1 MNMIDI
7 AIIGA
12 GPAGLTA
19 GLYAG
24 RGGAKA
30 VIFEEMFS
38 GGQAASTYKIENY
51 PGFPDGVSGMDLGM
65 LMEKQA
71 QHFGTEIKN
80 ERVTSLE
87 LDGAVKRIKTDSG
100 EYEAKT
106 VILALGAAPRPLGV
120 ENEEKLRGMGVSY
133 CATCDGAF
141 FRDKPVAVVGGG
153 DTAIADAIYL
163 ARFAQKIYV
172 IHRRDSLRAS
182 SALQKTA
189 FENERIAFV
198 WDSVVEG
205 LIGDQALSAL
215 KLKNIKTGE
224 LSELEVSGVF
234 VAVGTMPKTEL
245 VSGQV
250 ELSGD
255 KYILT
260 DARMKTNIEGV
271 FAAGDVRVSPLKQ
284 VVTAV
289 ADGAVAASEAIAYIN
304 Q

>member
-1 MNMIDI
+1 MIDI

-51 PGFPDGVSGMDLGM
+51 PGFPDGVSGMDLGVY
-65 LMEKQA
+65 MEKQV
-71 QHFGTEIKN
+71 QRFGTEIKN
-80 ERVTSLE
+80 ERVSSIE
-87 LDGAVKRIKTDSG
+87 LDGAVKRIITDGG

-106 VILALGAAPRPLGV
+106 VILALGASPRPLGV
-120 ENEEKLRGMGVSY
+120 ENEDKLRGMGVSY

-141 FRDKPVAVVGGG
+141 FRDKVVAVIGGG

-182 SALQKTA
+182 SSLQNAA
-189 FENERIAFV
+189 FANDRIVFI
-198 WDSVVEG
+198 WDSAVESLVG
-205 LIGDQALSAL
+205 EESLSAL
-215 KLKNIKTGE
+215 KVKNIKTD
-224 LSELEVSGVF
+224 EVSQLDVSGIF

-245 VSGQV
+245 VAGKV
-250 ELSGD
+250 ELSKD
-255 KYILT
+255 KYIIT
-260 DARMKTNIEGV
+260 DERMRTNIAGV
-271 FAAGDVRVSPLKQ
+271 FAAGDVRVLS
-284 VVTAV
+284 A
-289 ADGAVAASEAIAYIN
+289 
-304 Q
+304 

>member
-1 MNMIDI
+1 MIDI

-19 GLYAG
+19 GIYAG
-24 RGGAKA
+24 RGGAKS

-51 PGFPDGVSGMDLGM
+51 PGFVDGISGMDLGV
-65 LMEKQA
+65 LMEKQM
-71 QHFGTEIKN
+71 QRFGTEIKN
-80 ERVTSLE
+80 ERVTALE
-87 LDGAVKRIKTDSG
+87 LDGAIKRIKTDSG

-106 VILALGAAPRPLGV
+106 VILAMGAAPRPLGV
-120 ENEEKLRGMGVSY
+120 ENEVKLRGMGVSY

-141 FRDKPVAVVGGG
+141 FRDKTVAVIGGG

-182 SALQKTA
+182 NSLQKTA
-189 FENERIAFV
+189 FENDRIEFV
-198 WDSVVEG
+198 WDSVVDG
-205 LIGDQALSAL
+205 LIGEQALSAL
-215 KLKNIKTGE
+215 ELKNIKTDTI
-224 LSELEVSGVF
+224 SQLEVSGVF

-245 VSGQV
+245 VADKV
-250 ELSGD
+250 NLSGE
-255 KYILT
+255 KYIVT
-260 DARMKTNIEGV
+260 DARMQTNIEGV

-289 ADGAVAASEAIAYIN
+289 ADGAIAASEAIAYIN
-304 Q
+304 K

>member
-1 MNMIDI
+1 MIDI

-30 VIFEEMFS
+30 VVFEEMFS

-65 LMEKQA
+65 LMEQQA
-71 QHFGTEIKN
+71 QRFGTEIKN

-87 LDGAVKRIKTDSG
+87 LDGAVKRIKTDGG

-106 VILALGAAPRPLGV
+106 VILAFGAAPRPLGV

-141 FRDKPVAVVGGG
+141 FRDKTVAVVGGG

-182 SALQKTA
+182 SALQETA
-189 FENERIAFV
+189 FANERIAFV

-215 KLKNIKTGE
+215 KLKNVKTGE
-224 LSELEVSGVF
+224 LSQLDVSGVF

-245 VSGQV
+245 VSGKV

-255 KYILT
+255 QYILT
-260 DARMKTNIEGV
+260 DVHMKTNIQGV

-304 Q
+304 K